1 MNNVILRSSIVVITP
16 LIYIFS
22 IAVLLKG
29 HNEPGGGFI
38 GGLIAAV
45 AWAIHA
51 LGSGKNKLFIDPNLL
66 IALGFC
72 LSLGSAVYGALTGN
86 AFMTGLWGGP
96 AFYVPTIGMVKLST
110 VFFFDAGVYIVVFGA
125 AVRMLR
131 SFME

>member
-1 MNNVILRSSIVVITP
+1 MNNVILRSSIIVITP

-45 AWAIHA
+45 AWAIYA
-51 LGSGKNKLFIDPNLL
+51 LGTGKNTLFIKANHL
-66 IALGFC
+66 IALGYLLALF
-72 LSLGSAVYGALTGN
+72 SATYAVFNGLP
-86 AFMTGLWGGP
+86 FMTGLWGGP
-96 AFYVPTIGMVKLST
+96 SFYVPTIGTVKLST
-110 VFFFDAGVYIVVFGA
+110 VFFFDTGVYIVVFGA

>member
-1 MNNVILRSSIVVITP
+1 MNNVILRSSIIVIAP

-45 AWAIHA
+45 AWAIYA
-51 LGSGKNKLFIDPNLL
+51 LGTGKKTLFIEPNNL

-72 LSLGSAVYGALTGN
+72 LSLGSAIYGALMGH
-86 AFMTGLWGGP
+86 AFMFGLWGGP
-96 AFYVPTIGMVKLST
+96 AFYVPTIGIVKIST
-110 VFFFDAGVYIVVFGA
+110 VFFFDTGVYIVVFGA
-125 AVRMLR
+125 AVRILR

>member
-45 AWAIHA
+45 AWAIYA
-51 LGSGKNKLFIDPNLL
+51 LGTGKNKLFINVNHL
-66 IALGFC
+66 IAIGF
-72 LSLGSAVYGALTGN
+72 LLALASAVYATLSGLP
-86 AFMTGLWGGP
+86 FMTGLWGGP
-96 AFYVPTIGMVKLST
+96 AFYIPTIGTVKIST
-110 VFFFDAGVYIVVFGA
+110 VFFFDTGVYIVVFGA